1 MKKLKEKTMWD
12 KIKKFMSKTN
22 IESWLS
28 LYFLVNIIIIVFTH
42 DMSSINTLIPFYT
55 YFSLVFIL
63 SGVSK
68 LRTENEEIKNL
79 IKEKLTKENE

>member
-1 MKKLKEKTMWD
+1 MKKLKEEIMWD
-12 KIKKFMSKTN
+12 KIKKFLSKTN

-28 LYFLVNIIIIVFTH
+28 LYFLVNIIIIVFTQ

-79 IKEKLTKENE
+79 IKEKLTK